1 MCKIKTSFRKRI
13 SSSGKGCGFR
23 KFPHPLTQIYCY
35 GFVVSIKYYR
45 IIRQNANDVICVDT
59 NKCSVYN
66 DFSIRYLEV
75 HIMDGEKEEYRKK
88 IIEMVNKIENVRYLK
103 FIYDLF
109 ISFKNK
115 WGI

>member
-1 MCKIKTSFRKRI
+1 
-13 SSSGKGCGFR
+13 
-23 KFPHPLTQIYCY
+23 
-35 GFVVSIKYYR
+35 
-45 IIRQNANDVICVDT
+45 
-59 NKCSVYN
+59 
-66 DFSIRYLEV
+66 
-75 HIMDGEKEEYRKK
+75 MDGEKEEYRKK